1 MSETPAGWF
10 HDPYGRYQQRY
21 WDGKDWTGHV
31 LTDGQQVVDPLGNSP
46 LIPIVSPATAYEFA
60 PVEQV
65 PVERPPFLSALGP
78 DALTRPRPSLRHA
91 VAGLGGSVLAVG
103 ALIATTG
110 DSPSRGKI
118 VGVAAVLVVVA
129 WVLRSFVKV
138 EELQAAAVGIVVV
151 GIIAFGAAVSVSN
164 NRADFLTGIVIAALF
179 IAAWAAPG
187 FRGRNLLLGLGAI
200 ALVAA
205 VGSLADGNSSQ
216 VDKCNSYL
224 DAGEFDRFDAECQD
238 VLGQSSGANFLPAA
252 FTDSLGTQGI
262 VYLVGAALLLGATW
276 WLDRQGYQGVATAL
290 VTAGLVSAV
299 VGTALLVDRLNE
311 TTGPIFVS
319 LVGLGVCV
327 VGSHGGRRATT
338 WWGAALLT
346 GGLVALVAVQMKP
359 GSSGAAG
366 AVAIISGVVLV
377 VLAFVGAAVQRAK
390 APTVDA
396 TPSTPST
403 PSTEL
408 PPPSAV

>member
-1 MSETPAGWF
+1 MAETPAGWF
-10 HDPYGRYQQRY
+10 HDPYGRYQERY

-31 LTDGQQVVDPLGNSP
+31 LTDGQQSVDPLGNSSV
-46 LIPIVSPATAYEFA
+46 IPIVSPATAYEFG

-65 PVERPPFLSALGP
+65 PAERLPFLSALGP
-78 DALTRPRPSLRHA
+78 DARTRPRPSLRHA
-91 VAGLGGSVLAVG
+91 VAGLGGSVLAIG
-103 ALIATTG
+103 ALIATIG

-118 VGVAAVLVVVA
+118 VGVAAVLVVAA

-138 EELQAAAVGIVVV
+138 EEVQAAAVGMVVV
-151 GIIAFGAAVSVSN
+151 GIVVFGAGVSVDN
-164 NRADFLTGIVIAALF
+164 DRADFLTGIVIAALF
-179 IAAWAAPG
+179 IGAWAAPG

-216 VDKCNSYL
+216 VDKCNSYI
-224 DAGEFDRFDAECQD
+224 DAGEFDRFDAECQNVFND
-238 VLGQSSGANFLPAA
+238 SSAANFLPTS
-252 FTDSLGTQGI
+252 FTNSVGDQGVI
-262 VYLVGAALLLGATW
+262 YLVGAALLLGATW
-276 WLDRQGYQGVATAL
+276 WFDRKGLQGVATAL

-299 VGTALLVDRLNE
+299 VGTALLVDRLDE

-338 WWGAALLT
+338 WWGAVLLA

-366 AVAIISGVVLV
+366 AVAIVSGLGLV
-377 VLAFVGAAVQRAK
+377 VLAAVGAAVQRATTPVVDTAVS
-390 APTVDA
+390 AP
-396 TPSTPST
+396 SS
-403 PSTEL
+403 EL
-408 PPPSAV
+408 PPPSAE

>member
-1 MSETPAGWF
+1 MAETPAGWF
-10 HDPYGRYQQRY
+10 HDPYGRFQQRY
-21 WDGKDWTGHV
+21 WDGRDWTGHV
-31 LTDGQQVVDPLGNSP
+31 LTDGQQSVDPLGNSP
-46 LIPIVSPATAYEFA
+46 VIPIVSPATAYEFG

-65 PVERPPFLSALGP
+65 PAERLPFLSALGP
-78 DALTRPRPSLRHA
+78 DARTRAQPSLRRT
-91 VAGLGGSVLAVG
+91 VAGLGGSVLAIG
-103 ALIATTG
+103 ALIATIG

-118 VGVAAVLVVVA
+118 VGVAAVVMVAA

-138 EELQAAAVGIVVV
+138 EEVQAAAVGMVVV
-151 GIIAFGAAVSVSN
+151 GIVVFGAGVSVDN
-164 NRADFLTGIVIAALF
+164 DRADFLTGIVIAVLF
-179 IAAWAAPG
+179 IGAWAAPG

-205 VGSLADGNSSQ
+205 VGSLANGNSSQ
-216 VDKCNSYL
+216 IDKCNSYI
-224 DAGEFDRFDAECQD
+224 DAGEYDRYDAECQN
-238 VLGQSSGANFLPAA
+238 VLSDSSGANFLPTA
-252 FTDSLGTQGI
+252 FTNSLGTQGVI
-262 VYLVGAALLLGATW
+262 YLVGAALLLGATW

-338 WWGAALLT
+338 WWGAVLLT

-366 AVAIISGVVLV
+366 AVAIVSGLGLV
-377 VLAFVGAAVQRAK
+377 VLAAVGAAVQRATTP
-390 APTVDA
+390 AVDTA
-396 TPSTPST
+396 VSTPS
-403 PSTEL
+403 SEL
-408 PPPSAV
+408 PPPSVE